1 MNCVPRPSPKYL
13 GNRTKIRTPWNF
25 TLSVFKPYIPDNEG
39 LLLRCFEL
47 DWSRT
52 KIERLIKDPEQ
63 LDKVKNLCRHNYKW
77 FRESYK
83 FITAVD
89 PQKDLLCIS
98 TIVFGDTVMQM
109 DGMVDGKTLK
119 LSDLDLEFIAT
130 KAQNIQGKQNP
141 ERALVRH
148 NWMEIFVRLCQTKY
162 VKNGAGGP
170 NVKNWQDCFSMM
182 LQ

>member
-1 MNCVPRPSPKYL
+1 
-13 GNRTKIRTPWNF
+13 
-25 TLSVFKPYIPDNEG
+25 
-39 LLLRCFEL
+39 
-47 DWSRT
+47 
-52 KIERLIKDPEQ
+52 
-63 LDKVKNLCRHNYKW
+63 
-77 FRESYK
+77 
-83 FITAVD
+83 
-89 PQKDLLCIS
+89 
-98 TIVFGDTVMQM
+98 M

-170 NVKNWQDCFSMM
+170 NVKNWQDCFRMM